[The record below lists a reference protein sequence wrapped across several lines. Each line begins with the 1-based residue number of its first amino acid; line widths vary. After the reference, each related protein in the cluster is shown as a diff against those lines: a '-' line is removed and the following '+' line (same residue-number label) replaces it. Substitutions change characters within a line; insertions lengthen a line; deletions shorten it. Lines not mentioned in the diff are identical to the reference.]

1 MQNELITLV
10 DEEGNE
16 HQFMLLDIINVR
28 ESDYAIMV
36 ATDELADDEAD
47 EQETVIFRIEENENG
62 QQTLIVVEEDDE
74 WEAVAAWEEHRIGR
88 RVGVE
93 NGGLGHEEGEKAA
106 GSIGIVIITGC
117 CRCRS
122 YSYTGS

>member
-47 EQETVIFRIEENENG
+47 EQEAVIFRIEENENG

-74 WEAVAAWEEHRIGR
+74 WEAVVAAWEELIGL
-88 RVGVE
+88 E
-93 NGGLGHEEGEKAA
+93 DE
-106 GSIGIVIITGC
+106 
-117 CRCRS
+117 
-122 YSYTGS
+122 

>member
-1 MQNELITLV
+1 MTEMQNELITLV

-47 EQETVIFRIEENENG
+47 EQEAVIFRIEENENG

-74 WEAVAAWEEHRIGR
+74 WEAVVAAWEELIGL
-88 RVGVE
+88 E
-93 NGGLGHEEGEKAA
+93 DE
-106 GSIGIVIITGC
+106 
-117 CRCRS
+117 
-122 YSYTGS
+122 